1 MAAHGSHVVH
11 FFCFKQKTT
20 HLHNIQQCAQWAKPR
35 KRNEKSQTIIEN
47 WVATQFCKRLSELN
61 FPL

>member
-11 FFCFKQKTT
+11 FFVVANKKKR
-20 HLHNIQQCAQWAKPR
+20 HLHNTISQWAKPR

-47 WVATQFCKRLSELN
+47 WVATLSAKG
-61 FPL
+61 F